1 MKKPR
6 KSDEA
11 EARSSGAARKKGA
24 SIRMPDVKM
33 PDIKMP
39 EFKMPD
45 IKMPEFKMPDI
56 QLGKPSRFK
65 TYKKEIMGAAHNDRL
80 RLALSRAITS
90 FRANVKHALEKFPH
104 TADMAEEVRQIKE
117 KSVQQMEKLAVQA
130 KEAIEENH
138 GHAYIAGTVEQAL
151 DIIAGICGTGK
162 TIVKGKT
169 MTGEEIGLRE
179 YLEEKGNDVYETDLG
194 EFIIQK
200 LGSRPMHILSPS
212 IHVPREDVAR
222 LFSKIMGEELA
233 DDTEIAELVGLARG
247 YLRDKFFKADIGISG
262 ANVVAA
268 ETGTLF
274 IIENEGNIRLATGAP
289 EVHIALVGIEKLVPT
304 LMDAYKV
311 SEVTWRYANY
321 TVPSYVS
328 MVSGPSKT
336 GDIEKVTTYG
346 AHGPREFHVVFLDG
360 GRTRLAK
367 HPKLAQ
373 ALDCL
378 RCGGCLYECPV
389 FSVTAGH
396 FGDKYFT
403 GIGAVW
409 AAIVNRD
416 PETASA
422 IAYTC
427 LTCGRC
433 RQQCPVKIDV
443 PEMIIELRK
452 LLAENHDAL
461 TRD

>member
-1 MKKPR
+1 MKKESKIRAQKVSDLQLSKIESADNRSP
-6 KSDEA
+6 KS
-11 EARSSGAARKKGA
+11 A
-24 SIRMPDVKM
+24 S
-33 PDIKMP
+33 
-39 EFKMPD
+39 
-45 IKMPEFKMPDI
+45 
-56 QLGKPSRFK
+56 FK
-65 TYKKEIMGAAHNDRL
+65 TYKKDIMGAAHDDRL
-80 RLALSRAITS
+80 RLALSRAIKS
-90 FRANVKHALEKFPH
+90 FRANVKNALEKFPH
-104 TADMAEEVRQIKE
+104 TIELADEVKSIKE
-117 KSVQQMEKLAVQA
+117 RSIQNMENLAVTA
-130 KEAIEENH
+130 CAAIEENK
-138 GHAYIAGTVEQAL
+138 GHAYIARTAGEAL
-151 DIIAGICGTGK
+151 DIIADICGTGQV
-162 TIVKGKT
+162 IVKGKS

-179 YLEEKGNDVYETDLG
+179 YLEERGNEVYETDLG
-194 EFIIQK
+194 EFIIQL

-222 LFSKIMGEELA
+222 LFSRVMGRDFG
-233 DDTEIAELVGLARG
+233 DDTEIAELVGAARE
-247 YLRDKFFKADIGISG
+247 YLRDKFFRAEIGLSG

-274 IIENEGNIRLATGAP
+274 LIENEGNVRLATGAP
-289 EVHIALVGIEKLVPT
+289 MTHIALVGMEKLVPT
-304 LMDAYKV
+304 LSDAFKV

-321 TVPSYVS
+321 TIPSYVS
-328 MVSGPSKT
+328 MISGPSKT

-346 AHGPREFHVVFLDG
+346 AHGPKEFHVVFLDG

-367 HPKLAQ
+367 YPKFAQ
-373 ALDCL
+373 ALYCL

-409 AAIVNRD
+409 AAIID
-416 PETASA
+416 EDMEKAAA

-433 RQQCPVKIDV
+433 RQQCPMKIDV

-452 LLAENHDAL
+452 FLAEGNNQAEEH
-461 TRD
+461 